1 MTIPTLSTLPVA
13 PARTDPPAT
22 FVTRA
27 DAFLAAIVTF
37 QGEMNTSIGAMNTDI
52 AGVNAD
58 AVSAAAD
65 AVSAAASAAAA
76 EAASNAAEWVSGTSY
91 AEGDVVY
98 SPIDF
103 KSYRAN
109 TATSGTT
116 DPSASADWT
125 VLGYELPTQTGNSG
139 KFLTTDGTDESWG
152 TIAIPA
158 SGLTTNTRQAVTSA
172 ATTAIDIDSGQV
184 VDLTMAANITTLS
197 FSNVPA
203 SGTPILVK
211 IVVKNASDGT
221 AYTIAWPSSV
231 YWNSTT
237 IQGSTTSPDLASGAG
252 GVTVISILTTDGGT
266 KWRGWVDSSIVGG
279 VTNNMW
285 LWGNG
290 DGYRL
295 GRGATTADAQSPV
308 NIEVGQTFIFASR
321 GEQSGHAIRSD
332 GTLWGW
338 GSQANYGI
346 IGDESSAQATCPRQV
361 GSETDWFKCTTG
373 FRHAGGLR
381 GDGILYMW
389 GYSGAGGIGN
399 NSTSQQMSP
408 VQIGSS
414 NWIDLATS
422 EDSTMAIRSDGTM
435 WGWGDGNNYRTGIGT
450 ETDRSSPVQCGVGT
464 GFVQLSM
471 GETHGHAVKSDGTL
485 WCWGNGGD
493 QKNGNGSTAEIQ
505 TPSQVGSDTDWKQCS
520 SGYTHGMAIKTDNT
534 LYGWGENGNGEVG
547 VGTTAKVTFP
557 TQIGSDTWLK
567 VSTKLGTPKGTYAVK
582 SDNTLWSWGEGSGY
596 NLGHGGGTSY
606 SAPQQVGTDTDWND
620 VFDGSR
626 NYSGTIAFKGPKI
639 NPS

>member
-1 MTIPTLSTLPVA
+1 MV
-13 PARTDPPAT
+13 
-22 FVTRA
+22 VM
-27 DAFLAAIVTF
+27 
-37 QGEMNTSIGAMNTDI
+37 QGELNTSIGAMNTDI

-65 AVSAAASAAAA
+65 AASAAASAAAA

-125 VLGYELPTQTGNSG
+125 ALGYELPTQTGNSG

-152 TIAIPA
+152 TITIPA

-221 AYTIAWPSSV
+221 AYTITWPSSV

-237 IQGSTTSPDLASGAG
+237 LAGSTTAPNLASGAG

-266 KWRGWVDSSIVGG
+266 KWRGWVDSSIIGG
-279 VTNNMW
+279 VINNMW

-290 DGYRL
+290 NAYRL
-295 GRGATTADAQSPV
+295 GRGTSTADAPSPF
-308 NIEVGQTFIFASR
+308 NLEVGQNFIFASR

-346 IGDESSAQATCPRQV
+346 IGDGSSAQATCPRQV

-373 FRHAGGLR
+373 FRHAGG
-381 GDGILYMW
+381 
-389 GYSGAGGIGN
+389 
-399 NSTSQQMSP
+399 
-408 VQIGSS
+408 V
-414 NWIDLATS
+414 
-422 EDSTMAIRSDGTM
+422 
-435 WGWGDGNNYRTGIGT
+435 
-450 ETDRSSPVQCGVGT
+450 
-464 GFVQLSM
+464 
-471 GETHGHAVKSDGTL
+471 TL
-485 WCWGNGGD
+485 LLE
-493 QKNGNGSTAEIQ
+493 A
-505 TPSQVGSDTDWKQCS
+505 
-520 SGYTHGMAIKTDNT
+520 
-534 LYGWGENGNGEVG
+534 
-547 VGTTAKVTFP
+547 
-557 TQIGSDTWLK
+557 
-567 VSTKLGTPKGTYAVK
+567 
-582 SDNTLWSWGEGSGY
+582 
-596 NLGHGGGTSY
+596 
-606 SAPQQVGTDTDWND
+606 
-620 VFDGSR
+620 
-626 NYSGTIAFKGPKI
+626 
-639 NPS
+639 

>member
-1 MTIPTLSTLPVA
+1 MTIPTISTLPTA

-27 DAFLAAIVTF
+27 DSFLAALVVM
-37 QGEMNTSIGAMNTDI
+37 QGELNTSIGQMNIDI

-91 AEGDVVY
+91 DEGDVVY

-125 VLGYELPTQTGNSG
+125 ALGYALPTQTGNSG

-152 TIAIPA
+152 TITVPA

-221 AYTIAWPSSV
+221 AYTIVWPSSI

-237 IQGSTTSPDLASGAG
+237 VSGSAIAPDLASGANG
-252 GVTVISILTTDGGT
+252 ITVISLLTTDGGT
-266 KWRGWVDSSIVGG
+266 KWRAWVDSSIPAGAL
-279 VTNNMW
+279 NSLY

-290 DGYRL
+290 DQYRL
-295 GRGATTADAQSPV
+295 GRGTTSDALTPV
-308 NIEVGQTFIFASR
+308 NIEVDETFIFASR
-321 GEQSGHAIRSD
+321 GELHGHAIRSD

-338 GSQANYGI
+338 GYGNSGR
-346 IGDESSAQATCPRQV
+346 IGDNNTTTRSFPVQIGT
-361 GSETDWFKCTTG
+361 ETDWFLCG
-373 FRHAGGLR
+373 SGSAHSGGLR
-381 GDGILYMW
+381 GDGYLYMW
-389 GYSGAGGIGN
+389 GAAGSGALGDGTLTAK
-399 NSTSQQMSP
+399 SSP
-408 VQIGSS
+408 VQIGSETY
-414 NWIDLATS
+414 IDLQVGEENA
-422 EDSTMAIRSDGTM
+422 MAIRSDGTL
-435 WGWGDGNNYRTGIGT
+435 WGWGNASIFRTGIGT
-450 ETDRSSPVQCGVGT
+450 TTDNSSPIQCGTGT
-464 GFVQLSM
+464 DYIQVSM
-471 GETHGHAVKSDGTL
+471 GLVHGHAVKSDGTL
-485 WCWGNGGD
+485 WCWGQGSD
-493 QKNGNGSTAEIQ
+493 SRNGNGDAANIS
-505 TPSQVGSDTDWKQCS
+505 TPSQVGTDTDWKQCAA
-520 SGYTHGMAIKTDNT
+520 GQTHGMAIKTDNT
-534 LYGWGENGNGEVG
+534 LYGWGENGAGEVG
-547 VGTTAKVTFP
+547 VGTTSQVSTP
-557 TQIGSDTWLK
+557 IQVGSDTWLK
-567 VSTKLGTPKGTYAVK
+567 VAAKYGTPYGTYAVK
-582 SDNTLWSWGEGSGY
+582 SDNTFWSWGSGSGY

-606 SAPQQVGTDTDWND
+606 SAPQQVGTDTDWNN
-620 VFDGSR
+620 VFDGSM
-626 NYSGTIAFKGPKI
+626 NYSGTIAFKGPKVD
-639 NPS
+639 PS